1 MHTARKA
8 VELGRDMWSIPG
20 RIIDEVAKGTNMLMR
35 EGKIFVSI
43 EDFISKI
50 TSGRVQINMSFDDSV
65 QDSSSQAS
73 DLTDDAKRIYSLIQ
87 GKTGITTD
95 NLLSESGLDFINL
108 QTVLNELEFDG
119 LITNAGG
126 RYSAGI

>member
-1 MHTARKA
+1 
-8 VELGRDMWSIPG
+8 
-20 RIIDEVAKGTNMLMR
+20 MR

-50 TSGRVQINMSFDDSV
+50 TSGRVQVDIAFDDSV

-73 DLTDDAKRIYSLIQ
+73 DLTDDAKIIYSLIQ
-87 GKTGITTD
+87 GKSGITID
-95 NLLSESGLDFINL
+95 NLLSESGRDFIDV
-108 QTVLNELEFDG
+108 QTALNELEFYG